1 MNDAKIKVTIN
12 KRTLA
17 SIWNN
22 EKIIII
28 IILLIIE
35 QFVQKN
41 TTSVA
46 LGVVLY
52 AFDSFQ
58 KSMRTGE
65 NQLSGTEWNINTEL
79 RRIFILA
86 HEIELISFKEKK
98 NPKTIAFA
106 LTEKGNELLQKLR
119 NDELINTLPDYV
131 EITAMDIKKNQL
143 KKQRITW

>member
-1 MNDAKIKVTIN
+1 MTNSETKIVFNRRI
-12 KRTLA
+12 LA

-22 EKIIII
+22 EKVIVI

-52 AFDSFQ
+52 TFDSLQ
-58 KSMRTGE
+58 KSIRTGKNE
-65 NQLSGTEWNINTEL
+65 LSGTEWNINTEL

-86 HEIELISFKEKK
+86 HKIELISFKERK

-106 LTEKGNELLQKLR
+106 LTDKGHELLQKLR
-119 NDELINTLPDYV
+119 NDELIETLSDSV
-131 EITAMDIKKNQL
+131 KKIATDIKKNQF
-143 KKQRITW
+143 